1 MAIERWSP
9 FREFPAWDRAMR
21 PRFTYG
27 FRPYRSAEADVSG
40 WSIPLDISRD
50 GDEFVV
56 KGALPGVKPEDID
69 ITIENRVLT
78 LAGRTE
84 SGDEREEHG
93 YLLRERRSGAF
104 RRSLRLPGGVDPE
117 KAASTYE
124 HGVVTIRLPMA
135 EERKAKRLTLSVADP
150 APDPDPTPA
159 A

>member
-9 FREFPAWDRAMR
+9 FREFLAWDRAMR

-27 FRPYRSAEADVSG
+27 FRPYRRVETDPSS

-50 GDEFVV
+50 GDELVV
-56 KGALPGVKPEDID
+56 RGALPGVKPEDID
-69 ITIENRVLT
+69 ITIEDRVLT
-78 LAGRTE
+78 LAGRTG
-84 SGDEREEHG
+84 SDDEREEDG
-93 YLLRERRSGAF
+93 YVLRERRSGAF

-135 EERKAKRLTLSVADP
+135 EERKPRRLTLSVVDP
-150 APDPDPTPA
+150 APDPETPA